1 MNNHGFVDGNK
12 RVGVAVM
19 LLLLK
24 LNDIRVKNTQSELVQ
39 LGLDIA
45 SGVTNEKEILEWIK
59 KHKDYINNDNK
70 EKR

>member
-1 MNNHGFVDGNK
+1 
-12 RVGVAVM
+12 M